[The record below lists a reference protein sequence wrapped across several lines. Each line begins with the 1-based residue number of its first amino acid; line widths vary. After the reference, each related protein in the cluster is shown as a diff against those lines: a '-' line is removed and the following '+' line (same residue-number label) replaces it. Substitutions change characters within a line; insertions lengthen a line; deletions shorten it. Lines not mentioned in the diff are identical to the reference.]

1 MATHVALWPQH
12 REVYDGEV
20 AFRGLRLIGGTLAAA
35 SPAGAQNAPVEDTD
49 TLNHAGENAQTLFSG
64 MLLGAP
70 LFDRPDHDEIE
81 PNALSS
87 LPHPAALPLEVP
99 LTL

>member
-1 MATHVALWPQH
+1 MVENEALMLAA
-12 REVYDGEV
+12 RILALV
-20 AFRGLRLIGGTLAAA
+20 LLAAA

-49 TLNHAGENAQTLFSG
+49 TLDHAGENAQTLFSR
-64 MLLGAP
+64 MSLGAP